1 MIVEYNFNAQQAQNT
16 EAEIKKMQEFA
27 ELIPL
32 DEMQKR
38 LGELGLKLDLNP
50 NGYLLTYYDT
60 SNEYHYLQAT
70 TQPLDKKKVSAFNVN
85 SDFYQQNYSGDRRF
99 EITEAAQKLKALRMD
114 YFTIITVKKKVY
126 ILSF

>member
-38 LGELGLKLDLNP
+38 LGDLGLKLDLNP
-50 NGYLLTYYDT
+50 NGYLLTYYNT

-70 TQPLDKKKVSAFNVN
+70 TQPIDKKKVSAFNAN
-85 SDFYQQNYSGDRRF
+85 SDFYQKNYSGDRRF
-99 EITEAAQKLKALRMD
+99 ETEAARKLKALRVD
-114 YFTIITVKKKVY
+114 FFTVITVKKKVY

>member
-50 NGYLLTYYDT
+50 NGYLLTYYNT
-60 SNEYHYLQAT
+60 SNECHYLQAT
-70 TQPLDKKKVSAFNVN
+70 TQPIDKKKVSVFNVN

-99 EITEAAQKLKALRMD
+99 ETGAAQKLKALRVD
-114 YFTIITVKKKVY
+114 YFTVITVKKKVY

>member
-38 LGELGLKLDLNP
+38 LGDLGLKLDLNP
-50 NGYLLTYYDT
+50 NGYLLTYYNT
-60 SNEYHYLQAT
+60 SNECHYLQAT
-70 TQPLDKKKVSAFNVN
+70 TQPIDKKKVSVFNVN

-99 EITEAAQKLKALRMD
+99 ETEAAQKLKALRVD
-114 YFTIITVKKKVY
+114 CFTVITVKRKVY